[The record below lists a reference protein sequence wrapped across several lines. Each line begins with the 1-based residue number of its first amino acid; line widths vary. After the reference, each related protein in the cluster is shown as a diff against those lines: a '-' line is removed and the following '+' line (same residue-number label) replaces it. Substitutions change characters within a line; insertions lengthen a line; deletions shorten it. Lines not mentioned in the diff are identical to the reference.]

1 MTSAAASADS
11 GGSLVLEQALLA
23 LKHQQPLLA
32 AALLEERVQRLRGAC
47 TAA

>member
-32 AALLEERVQRLRGAC
+32 AALLEERCGHLSRSCL
-47 TAA
+47 